1 MSKLPINFSDGVT
14 LEWLDL
20 IFVDPLY
27 YFGSSIKQTNLMKN
41 HNLSESFQKVVSQTR
56 HCNCIVASNICFCLR
71 FAECV
76 VCWAITTI
84 S

>member
-20 IFVDPLY
+20 IVVDPLY

-41 HNLSESFQKVVSQTR
+41 HNFSENFQKVVSQTR
-56 HCNCIVASNICFCLR
+56 HCIVASNICFCLR
-71 FAECV
+71 FAECA